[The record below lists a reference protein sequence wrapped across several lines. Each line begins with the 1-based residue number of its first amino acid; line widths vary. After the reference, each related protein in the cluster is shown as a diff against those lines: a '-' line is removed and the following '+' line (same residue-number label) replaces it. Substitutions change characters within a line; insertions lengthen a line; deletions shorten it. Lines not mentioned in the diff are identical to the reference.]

1 MKTFLVIPGQN
12 IPQHYA
18 DCVWCLHQS
27 VVLSRRWLTQSP
39 LLDGVLGGFIPLTG
53 EQLCFFSRSIL
64 WRVPLLWGFGD
75 DLQGFLFPP
84 CSRAVHSPGR
94 PEFIPAGLPK
104 LRPRCGTGQGQ
115 GAGLRV
121 LQPGEA
127 ALGFGGDAVLRDGG
141 CGMGLTG
148 SVRLQTPSDRCLC
161 PPPPHRALP
170 GSAAGLGAAHHPTTQ
185 PAHSRALAAPVS
197 GDLATRSVFF
207 CFFKCHKSSASK
219 SLVRFQKS
227 WF

>member
-53 EQLCFFSRSIL
+53 EQLCLFSRSIL
-64 WRVPLLWGFGD
+64 WHVPLLRAFGD

-84 CSRAVHSPGR
+84 CSRAVHSPRR

-104 LRPRCGTGQGQ
+104 LRAFLLSCQ
-115 GAGLRV
+115 GAGLGKAR
-121 LQPGEA
+121 E
-127 ALGFGGDAVLRDGG
+127 LGYVCCSRG
-141 CGMGLTG
+141 
-148 SVRLQTPSDRCLC
+148 RLLW
-161 PPPPHRALP
+161 
-170 GSAAGLGAAHHPTTQ
+170 GLGGV
-185 PAHSRALAAPVS
+185 L
-197 GDLATRSVFF
+197 L
-207 CFFKCHKSSASK
+207 
-219 SLVRFQKS
+219 
-227 WF
+227 

>member
-1 MKTFLVIPGQN
+1 MKTFCVIPGQN

-53 EQLCFFSRSIL
+53 EQLCLFSRSIL

-75 DLQGFLFPP
+75 DLQGFLFFPLQP
-84 CSRAVHSPGR
+84 GCPLSQTPRVYPRRFTQTPGVSPQ
-94 PEFIPAGLPK
+94 L
-104 LRPRCGTGQGQ
+104 PRCGTGQGQ

-127 ALGFGGDAVLRDGG
+127 ALGFGGDAVVRDGG
-141 CGMGLTG
+141 CGTVLTVIVCLHP
-148 SVRLQTPSDRCLC
+148 VRPWPVPPTAPQSPPRQRGRLWGCSSPHDAAC
-161 PPPPHRALP
+161 PEQSP
-170 GSAAGLGAAHHPTTQ
+170 GSPGLRGPGY
-185 PAHSRALAAPVS
+185 S
-197 GDLATRSVFF
+197 F
-207 CFFKCHKSSASK
+207 
-219 SLVRFQKS
+219 RFLLL
-227 WF
+227 F